1 MSFLAGLRAIA
12 AIELRQRVRG
22 VAWYVL
28 LGIFV
33 FLVLIVTAILSYAFG
48 AWRDDAGSG
57 GAVYSAII
65 YFVLLL
71 ATLVSPALSGNSIN
85 GDRDNGT
92 LATTQVTLVTTP
104 QLVLGKFL
112 AAWISSLV
120 FLVAAVPFILWSF
133 ALGGTRPDVVIVSI
147 LVLAAELAVVSAL
160 GVGLSGLMRRP
171 LFSVAVTYLL
181 VAILSIGTLI
191 GFSLGGLLL
200 QQHVT
205 VTNSYVDYSDPD
217 LEFDTQ
223 GRPID
228 PTCVA
233 ETYETTVPRFD
244 LVWWMLAANPYVVL
258 ADAVPATYTSDGG
271 VTDMFG
277 SIKAGV
283 RSAQLRPDYLDGYD
297 ECAELAA
304 NGGHY
309 ESAREI
315 IDRTTPGWLVGLLI
329 HVGLGAAA
337 LAGAIAVTRAPARR
351 LAPGSRV
358 A

>member
-1 MSFLAGLRAIA
+1 MTFLSGLWTIT

-28 LGIFV
+28 LGV
-33 FLVLIVTAILSYAFG
+33 FALLVLVVTAILTYAFG
-48 AWRDDAGSG
+48 SWNDDIGSG
-57 GAVYSAII
+57 APVYSAII

-104 QLVLGKFL
+104 QLVLGKFF

-120 FLVAAVPFILWSF
+120 FLAAAVPFILWSF
-133 ALGGTRPDVVIVSI
+133 ALGGTEPGVVVVSI
-147 LVLAAELAVVSAL
+147 LVLAIELAVVSAI

-181 VAILSIGTLI
+181 VALLSVGTLI

-200 QQHVT
+200 QQRVT

-217 LEFDTQ
+217 QQYDAQ

-228 PTCVA
+228 PVCIDQ
-233 ETYETTVPRFD
+233 TTEMTAPRFD

-258 ADAVPATYTSDGG
+258 ADAVPTTYSRDGG

-277 SIKAGV
+277 GIKVGV
-283 RSAQLRPDYLDGYD
+283 RSAQLAPSYLDGYD
-297 ECAELAA
+297 ECAELASG
-304 NGGHY
+304 GGHY

-315 IDRTTPGWLVGLLI
+315 VDRTTPGWLVGLLI
-329 HVGLGAAA
+329 HMGMGAGALG
-337 LAGAIAVTRAPARR
+337 GAIAATHAPSRR
-351 LAPGSRV
+351 LSPGSRV

>member
-1 MSFLAGLRAIA
+1 MRFLSGLWTITE
-12 AIELRQRVRG
+12 IELRQRVRG

-28 LGIFV
+28 LGVFV
-33 FLVLIVTAILSYAFG
+33 VLVLIVTAILTYAFG
-48 AWRDDAGSG
+48 AWGGGPGTSG
-57 GAVYSAII
+57 APIYSAII

-104 QLVLGKFL
+104 QVVLGKFL

-120 FLVAAVPFILWSF
+120 FLIAAIPFILWTF
-133 ALGGTRPDVVIVSI
+133 ALGGTEPAVVVVSV
-147 LVLAAELAVVSAL
+147 LVLAAELAVVSAI

-181 VAILSIGTLI
+181 VALLSVGSLI

-200 QQHVT
+200 QEKVT

-217 LEFDTQ
+217 LEFDSQ
-223 GRPID
+223 GNPID
-228 PTCVA
+228 PVCTT
-233 ETYETTVPRFD
+233 ETHETTVPRFD

-258 ADAVPATYTSDGG
+258 ADAVPVTYTADGG
-271 VTDMFG
+271 VSDMFG
-277 SIKAGV
+277 GIKAGV
-283 RSAQLRPDYLDGYD
+283 RQAQLRPGYLDGYD
-297 ECAELAA
+297 ECAAIAA
-304 NGGHY
+304 GPHY

-315 IDRTTPGWLVGLLI
+315 IERTTPGWLVGLLI
-329 HVGLGAAA
+329 HLGMGAAA
-337 LAGAIAVTRAPARR
+337 LGGAIAATHAPSRR
-351 LAPGSRV
+351 LSPGSRV